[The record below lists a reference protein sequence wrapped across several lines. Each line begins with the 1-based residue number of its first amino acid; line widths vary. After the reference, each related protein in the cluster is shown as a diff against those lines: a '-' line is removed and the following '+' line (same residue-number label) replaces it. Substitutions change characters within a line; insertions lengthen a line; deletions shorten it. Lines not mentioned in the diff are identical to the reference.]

1 MNINPND
8 IYAVTAYTIDTN
20 PTDTKILINKYGITL
35 PTDASRADID
45 KAFSALLKTS
55 KTFRKDFATLTQKT
69 IEGNQAF
76 DGFYN
81 YIYAEGNGKS
91 LDKDFNF
98 VAQSKGKSLND
109 IFLGAGA
116 GAPQTGTVK
125 EPEKEPEKSSG
136 QRWSDYLD
144 PETVKGIINTG
155 LNVWAAKSG
164 TTADTTRN
172 IQQGRIDIPKNPNT
186 QGSGEGGIS
195 TVGIILISIGVL
207 AGIGALIYFTRKK

>member
-98 VAQSKGKSLND
+98 VAQSKGTSLND

-116 GAPQTGTVK
+116 GAQTGTIND
-125 EPEKEPEKSSG
+125 PNRNTQSTG
-136 QRWSDYLD
+136 RRWSDYLD

-155 LNVWAAKSG
+155 LNIWAAKSG
-164 TTADTTRN
+164 TTADTTSN
-172 IQQGRIDIPKNPNT
+172 IQQGRIDIPNNANT
-186 QGSGEGGIS
+186 QGAGKGGIS